1 ARGAR
6 FREPGPLPA
15 RCPLAGGRGQAPRLE
30 ARPGAAPPRLRPRG
44 GRQAPVRG
52 QEESA
57 MTLDAMLDVPLVPS
71 PEVVARRVAGE
82 YLLVPVFK
90 GAAQMDFIFT
100 ANEIGSLIF
109 RLLDGR
115 RDARTIARLVSQ
127 EYEVDEER
135 AHAEVIEFL
144 RGLVEARL
152 ARPAADTEGP

>member
-1 ARGAR
+1 
-6 FREPGPLPA
+6 
-15 RCPLAGGRGQAPRLE
+15 
-30 ARPGAAPPRLRPRG
+30 
-44 GRQAPVRG
+44 
-52 QEESA
+52 
-57 MTLDAMLDVPLVPS
+57 MTLEAMLDVPLVPS

-135 AHAEVIEFL
+135 AYAEVIEFL

-152 ARPAADTEGP
+152 ARPAADTGGA